1 MSSYFKK
8 ASNPHGSL
16 RYAQQ
21 MLCGYLEGRE
31 RSYMVLDSLY
41 EVEECFGKKL
51 LDGDAIRAALHS
63 ENEDEEARAKV
74 LAEAIFTIRKRLG

>member
-1 MSSYFKK
+1 MSSYFKT

-31 RSYMVLDSLY
+31 RSYMVLDSLR
-41 EVEECFGKKL
+41 EVEECFGKHV
-51 LDGDAIRAALHS
+51 LDCDAIRAAL
-63 ENEDEEARAKV
+63 ENDDEDARAKV
-74 LAEAIFTIRKRLG
+74 LATAIFQIRRKLR